1 MAKSKRPKRHCIKK
15 GRGKGGKT
23 VCRKFA
29 KGAKSKRK

>member
-1 MAKSKRPKRHCIKK
+1 MAKKQAKRHCVKK

-29 KGAKSKRK
+29 KGAKKSK